1 MPVALHSFKIDDDGQ
16 IRLCHTFYADTETQ
30 AKGFQR
36 DHARDCP
43 HYGPALA
50 QGRTID
56 IVEDLDE
63 LPIAEEGALLELLG
77 FEDEEEIDGEEL
89 EEDEEE

>member
-1 MPVALHSFKIDDDGQ
+1 MPIALHSFKIDDDKH
-16 IRLCHTFYADTETQ
+16 IRICHTFYGETEAE
-30 AKGFQR
+30 AKQHQR

-50 QGRTID
+50 AGRTID
-56 IVEDLDE
+56 IVEEIDALPEPDE
-63 LPIAEEGALLELLG
+63 ESLLELLG
-77 FEDEEEIDGEEL
+77 FDDEDLDEEE